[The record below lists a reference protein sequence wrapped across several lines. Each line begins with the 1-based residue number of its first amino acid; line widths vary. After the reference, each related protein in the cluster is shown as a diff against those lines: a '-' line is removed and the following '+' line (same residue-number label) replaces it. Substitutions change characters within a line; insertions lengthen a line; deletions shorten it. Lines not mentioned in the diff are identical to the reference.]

1 MPLLFFNLMGYLFQT
16 LGNLSTNFLTPP
28 LQELFIFNFNRKLTL
43 HMLNV
48 GRVTDIY
55 ADVIN
60 DI

>member
-48 GRVTDIY
+48 ERVTDIY